1 MLYKATK
8 FKTKDIDTARR
19 TAVLAFATYNT
30 EDRDKDIAR
39 KGMFTK
45 SWSESFDDIRYFKNH
60 NKDIP
65 IGTIDRFEED
75 DTHAYAI
82 VKMGDWTDA
91 DDMLKMMAAG
101 AATNN
106 SYGFDPVKSINR
118 KDKGK
123 ERGRE
128 FLEAKLWE
136 ISTLT
141 HWGSHPASKVVE
153 VKKEESEMKM
163 EIKELKESID
173 NMESF
178 CRNTSASDETIIE
191 VLKELE
197 KMQQLL
203 LKYDGTAATQ
213 EGDDQLEP
221 DARGN
226 NDDEPS
232 EEQKFAESLT
242 LLTLKI

>member
-8 FKTKDIDTARR
+8 FKTKDIDTAKR

-75 DTHAYAI
+75 ENHAYAI

-106 SYGFDPVKSINR
+106 SYGFDPVRSINR

-123 ERGRE
+123 GIGRE
-128 FLEAKLWE
+128 FIEAKLWE

-153 VKKEESEMKM
+153 VHKQDASKM
-163 EIKELKESID
+163 DLKEWNDSIEK
-173 NMESF
+173 MESF

-191 VLKELE
+191 VLKEVEHLKE
-197 KMQQLL
+197 LL
-203 LKYDGTAATQ
+203 LKYDGTASTQ
-213 EGDDQLEP
+213 EGDDLNAP

-226 NDDEPS
+226 NDDETS
-232 EEQKFAESLT
+232 EEEKFAESLT
-242 LLTLKI
+242 LLTLKY